1 MTPEDQLNALFG
13 HAIEQQE
20 AAKTA
25 IADMVKERAQL
36 NNTIEAL
43 KNTAGGLQKA
53 AGDAAGSAV
62 KATLGQAPKDAQT
75 ALNAAVAA
83 LDIAAGKVTSAG
95 AWLTW
100 QFALVFILTGAAA
113 VGTSYAIGRFTL
125 PDRAE
130 VEARR
135 AELDVI
141 RSEKLALE
149 ANIADLHKRGAKIK
163 TALCGGRLCIEAS
176 PNQGTDD
183 AGNPYPMGSWLTTD
197 GRKVPLIIP
206 RGY

>member
-1 MTPEDQLNALFG
+1 MTPEDREKLNALFG

-25 IADMVKERAQL
+25 IADMVKERLQL
-36 NNTIEAL
+36 HATIEAL

-62 KATLGQAPKDAQT
+62 KETLAQAPKSAKTAIDAAT
-75 ALNAAVAA
+75 EALE
-83 LDIAAGKVTSAG
+83 IAAGKVTSAG

-100 QFALVFILTGAAA
+100 QFGLVFILTGVAA
-113 VGTSYAIGRFTL
+113 VLTNYAIGRFTL
-125 PDRAE
+125 PDA
-130 VEARR
+130 ATI
-135 AELDVI
+135 AAL
-141 RSEKLALE
+141 RSEKAELE
-149 ANIADLHKRGAKIK
+149 ASIADLHKRGAKIK
-163 TALCGGRLCIEAS
+163 ITTCDGRLCIEAS
-176 PNQGTDD
+176 TNQGTDA

-197 GRKVPLIIP
+197 SRKVPLVIP